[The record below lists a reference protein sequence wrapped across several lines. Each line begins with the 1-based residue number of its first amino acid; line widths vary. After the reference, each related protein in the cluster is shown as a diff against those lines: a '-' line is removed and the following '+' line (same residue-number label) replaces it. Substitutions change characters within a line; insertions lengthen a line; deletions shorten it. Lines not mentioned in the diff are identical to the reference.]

1 MLTWVF
7 DLSYQTIQAFLYVE
21 VKDGYY
27 TVGIAVLKNGPWMV
41 ELNDA
46 TSAVEAAVV
55 TLTVGALSHFDEVI
69 VVAEYCSRGWGDPHE
84 LSQHD

>member
-7 DLSYQTIQAFLYVE
+7 DLSYQIVQAFLYVE

-27 TVGIAVLKNGPWMV
+27 TVGIAVLKSGPWMV
-41 ELNDA
+41 ELDDA
-46 TSAVEAAVV
+46 TSAAVI
-55 TLTVGALSHFDEVI
+55 LTVGALSHFGEVI
-69 VVAEYCSRGWGDPHE
+69 VVAEYCSRGWGDLRE